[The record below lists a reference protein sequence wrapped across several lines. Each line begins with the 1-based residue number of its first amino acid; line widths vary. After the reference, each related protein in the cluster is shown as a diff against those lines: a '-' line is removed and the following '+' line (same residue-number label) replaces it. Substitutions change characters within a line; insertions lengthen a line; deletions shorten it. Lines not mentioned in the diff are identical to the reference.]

1 LLLTNCEATILVVL
15 LEQKELPFRRK
26 LLQFWQ
32 GIQNS
37 RCIVWRQAHK
47 GGAEA
52 HVRLGIEL
60 DVFVAA
66 DDLEAKLPNSQS
78 NEWQQGL
85 G

>member
-1 LLLTNCEATILVVL
+1 LAGHSKQSLH
-15 LEQKELPFRRK
+15 R
-26 LLQFWQ
+26 
-32 GIQNS
+32 
-37 RCIVWRQAHK
+37 WRQAHK

-78 NEWQQGL
+78 NEWQQGW